1 MEWFFHCKNG
11 SLRSISHLYPVLY
24 CYQTIVIVKACS
36 RNIMGSTNL
45 AYSEKVNLQVSV
57 ELSFQG
63 LPSFLGK
70 EKLAKWTYFAT
81 RHFVHPSLIFAT
93 QSLVI
98 SLQHIKLCI
107 SLFSQSVSTLV
118 ITYCHERSSINSES
132 YFAELVSKNLNSLQS
147 RY

>member
-1 MEWFFHCKNG
+1 
-11 SLRSISHLYPVLY
+11 
-24 CYQTIVIVKACS
+24 
-36 RNIMGSTNL
+36 MGSTNL

-70 EKLAKWTYFAT
+70 EKLAKWTYFAK

-98 SLQHIKLCI
+98 SLQHIKLSI

-132 YFAELVSKNLNSLQS
+132 YFAEVVSKNLNSLQF